1 MSKEHEENAP
11 PNEPEASEASEVSEA
26 ELAEQ
31 ERSMQALWGKAGGG
45 AAGAAE
51 DAARSEVVL
60 RGVQRKLRE
69 RSRGKFYGDGWSTSP
84 LRASYGLV
92 ALIMLVILA
101 VAYFALSPTGLS
113 G

>member
-1 MSKEHEENAP
+1 MSNEHELPKDSDET
-11 PNEPEASEASEVSEA
+11 EVSEA

-31 ERSMQALWGKAGGG
+31 ERAMEALLGKSGKT
-45 AAGAAE
+45 GAAE

-84 LRASYGLV
+84 LRTSYGLV
-92 ALIMLVILA
+92 ALVMLVILA
-101 VAYFALSPTGLS
+101 AAYFALSPTGLS